1 MNISYNWLKE
11 YIDLQLSPQ
20 QLIDKMTFAGIEIE
34 AVEELGEELRQFQV
48 AKIVETKPHPNA
60 DKLSLCRVDTGQE
73 VVLAPVGSKIGDFK
87 IKKAKLRG
95 EESFGMLC
103 SEKELGISEN
113 HEGIMVL

>member
-34 AVEELGEELRQFQV
+34 AVEELGKELRQFQV
-48 AKIVETKPHPNA
+48 AQILEKQPHPNA
-60 DKLSLCRVDTGQE
+60 DKLSLCRVDTGQAE
-73 VVLAPVGSKIGDFK
+73 IQVVCGAPNCASGQKVVLAPVGSQIGDFK

-103 SEKELGISEN
+103 
-113 HEGIMVL
+113 